1 MYHRD
6 YLKKMAIKHNS
17 LHYHEAFK
25 TQRKKVNKII
35 KESKSEYYR
44 NKIVTAKNKPREMWG
59 CINQLIGKRSKT
71 TDIISIDHNGASI
84 HDQEEIANIFNEYFS
99 EIGEKLSSEIPSTN
113 IKYADYIKHNECTF
127 EFVEIFEDEV
137 LAELK
142 NLKANKGFGPDN
154 ISPKFLKDSS
164 CVIAP
169 TLTNIFNQSLKT
181 GKFPDEWA
189 LARVSPIFKT
199 DLKTELGNYR
209 PISVLSTVSKVFEK
223 IIYKQINKYFN
234 DNKLFTKY
242 QSGFRKGYSASTAL
256 LSVTNEWLCNIDKG
270 LINGV
275 LFLDLKKAFDTVN
288 HDILIE
294 KLKLYGFQKQSLSWF
309 KSYLKDRKQFCKI
322 NQTQSSIRNVRCGI
336 PQGSTL
342 GPLLFLIYINDL
354 PNCLDES
361 VPSIFADDTNI
372 SVNATTVDQISV
384 KLNTEIQKIHAWLTA
399 NKLTLNTTK
408 TEFMIIGSKH
418 NLTKVQSDP
427 TIIIGNNNI
436 KRVYQTKVWES
447 L

>member
-1 MYHRD
+1 MA
-6 YLKKMAIKHNS
+6 KKS
-17 LHYHEAFK
+17 
-25 TQRKKVNKII
+25 Q
-35 KESKSEYYR
+35 
-44 NKIVTAKNKPREMWG
+44 
-59 CINQLIGKRSKT
+59 
-71 TDIISIDHNGASI
+71 
-84 HDQEEIANIFNEYFS
+84 
-99 EIGEKLSSEIPSTN
+99 
-113 IKYADYIKHNECTF
+113 
-127 EFVEIFEDEV
+127 
-137 LAELK
+137 
-142 NLKANKGFGPDN
+142 GPDN
-154 ISPKFLKDSS
+154 FSQKFLKDSS
-164 CVIAP
+164 CVIAS

-189 LARVSPIFKT
+189 LARVSPIVKT

-270 LINGV
+270 LINCV

-294 KLKLYGFQKQSLSWF
+294 KLKHYSFQKQSLSWF

-342 GPLLFLIYINDL
+342 GPLLFFIYINDL

-399 NKLTLNTTK
+399 SKLTLNTT
-408 TEFMIIGSKH
+408 
-418 NLTKVQSDP
+418 N
-427 TIIIGNNNI
+427 
-436 KRVYQTKVWES
+436 
-447 L
+447 

>member
-25 TQRKKVNKII
+25 TQRNKFNKII
-35 KESKSEYYR
+35 KECKFECYR

-84 HDQEEIANIFNEYFS
+84 HDQEEIANIFKEYFS

-127 EFVEIFEDEV
+127 KFVEIFEDEV
-137 LAELK
+137 PAEFVK
-142 NLKANKGFGPDN
+142 NLKANKGFKPDN
-154 ISPKFLKDSS
+154 VSPKFLKDSS

-209 PISVLSTVSKVFEK
+209 PISVLSTVSKVFER
-223 IIYKQINKYFN
+223 IMYEQINKYFN

-242 QSGFRKGYSASTAL
+242 QSGFRIGYSASTAL

-275 LFLDLKKAFDTVN
+275 LFFYLKMAFDTVN

-294 KLKLYGFQKQSLSWF
+294 KLKLHGFQKQSLSWF
-309 KSYLKDRKQFCKI
+309 KS
-322 NQTQSSIRNVRCGI
+322 T
-336 PQGSTL
+336 
-342 GPLLFLIYINDL
+342 
-354 PNCLDES
+354 
-361 VPSIFADDTNI
+361 
-372 SVNATTVDQISV
+372 
-384 KLNTEIQKIHAWLTA
+384 
-399 NKLTLNTTK
+399 
-408 TEFMIIGSKH
+408 
-418 NLTKVQSDP
+418 
-427 TIIIGNNNI
+427 
-436 KRVYQTKVWES
+436 
-447 L
+447 

>member
-1 MYHRD
+1 M
-6 YLKKMAIKHNS
+6 
-17 LHYHEAFK
+17 
-25 TQRKKVNKII
+25 
-35 KESKSEYYR
+35 
-44 NKIVTAKNKPREMWG
+44 
-59 CINQLIGKRSKT
+59 
-71 TDIISIDHNGASI
+71 
-84 HDQEEIANIFNEYFS
+84 
-99 EIGEKLSSEIPSTN
+99 
-113 IKYADYIKHNECTF
+113 
-127 EFVEIFEDEV
+127 
-137 LAELK
+137 
-142 NLKANKGFGPDN
+142 
-154 ISPKFLKDSS
+154 
-164 CVIAP
+164 
-169 TLTNIFNQSLKT
+169 
-181 GKFPDEWA
+181 
-189 LARVSPIFKT
+189 
-199 DLKTELGNYR
+199 
-209 PISVLSTVSKVFEK
+209 
-223 IIYKQINKYFN
+223 
-234 DNKLFTKY
+234 
-242 QSGFRKGYSASTAL
+242 

-322 NQTQSSIRNVRCGI
+322 NQTQSSIRNVRCRI

-372 SVNATTVDQISV
+372 SVNATTVGQISV
-384 KLNTEIQKIHAWLTA
+384 KLNTEIKKIHAWLTA

-427 TIIIGNNNI
+427 TITIGNNNI
-436 KRVYQTKVWES
+436 KRVYQTKSLGVIIDDKLNWEENILSICKKTSKGIGMLRFCKSFVSQDTLKMIYNALILPHFDYCSLVWSNCSETLKS
-447 L
+447 NLQKPQNRAARVITGDNYDVRSKQIFTQVRLEKVG

>member
-1 MYHRD
+1 M
-6 YLKKMAIKHNS
+6 
-17 LHYHEAFK
+17 
-25 TQRKKVNKII
+25 
-35 KESKSEYYR
+35 
-44 NKIVTAKNKPREMWG
+44 
-59 CINQLIGKRSKT
+59 
-71 TDIISIDHNGASI
+71 
-84 HDQEEIANIFNEYFS
+84 
-99 EIGEKLSSEIPSTN
+99 
-113 IKYADYIKHNECTF
+113 
-127 EFVEIFEDEV
+127 
-137 LAELK
+137 
-142 NLKANKGFGPDN
+142 
-154 ISPKFLKDSS
+154 
-164 CVIAP
+164 
-169 TLTNIFNQSLKT
+169 
-181 GKFPDEWA
+181 
-189 LARVSPIFKT
+189 
-199 DLKTELGNYR
+199 
-209 PISVLSTVSKVFEK
+209 
-223 IIYKQINKYFN
+223 
-234 DNKLFTKY
+234 
-242 QSGFRKGYSASTAL
+242 

-372 SVNATTVDQISV
+372 SVNATTVGQISV

-427 TIIIGNNNI
+427 TITIGNNNI
-436 KRVYQTKVWES
+436 KRVYQTKS
-447 L
+447 LGVIIDDKLNCKENILSICKKTSKGIGMLLRFL

>member
-1 MYHRD
+1 M
-6 YLKKMAIKHNS
+6 
-17 LHYHEAFK
+17 
-25 TQRKKVNKII
+25 
-35 KESKSEYYR
+35 
-44 NKIVTAKNKPREMWG
+44 
-59 CINQLIGKRSKT
+59 
-71 TDIISIDHNGASI
+71 
-84 HDQEEIANIFNEYFS
+84 
-99 EIGEKLSSEIPSTN
+99 
-113 IKYADYIKHNECTF
+113 
-127 EFVEIFEDEV
+127 
-137 LAELK
+137 
-142 NLKANKGFGPDN
+142 
-154 ISPKFLKDSS
+154 
-164 CVIAP
+164 
-169 TLTNIFNQSLKT
+169 
-181 GKFPDEWA
+181 
-189 LARVSPIFKT
+189 
-199 DLKTELGNYR
+199 
-209 PISVLSTVSKVFEK
+209 
-223 IIYKQINKYFN
+223 
-234 DNKLFTKY
+234 
-242 QSGFRKGYSASTAL
+242 

-372 SVNATTVDQISV
+372 SVNATTVGQISV

-427 TIIIGNNNI
+427 TITIGNNNI
-436 KRVYQTKVWES
+436 KRVYQTKSLGVIIDNKLNWEENILS
-447 L
+447 ICKKTSKGIGMVLRFL

>member
-1 MYHRD
+1 MN
-6 YLKKMAIKHNS
+6 IS
-17 LHYHEAFK
+17 LRF
-25 TQRKKVNKII
+25 
-35 KESKSEYYR
+35 
-44 NKIVTAKNKPREMWG
+44 
-59 CINQLIGKRSKT
+59 
-71 TDIISIDHNGASI
+71 
-84 HDQEEIANIFNEYFS
+84 
-99 EIGEKLSSEIPSTN
+99 GEKLSSEIPSTN
-113 IKYADYIKHNECTF
+113 IKYVDYIKHNECTF

-164 CVIAP
+164 CVIAS

-181 GKFPDEWA
+181 RKFPDEWA

-242 QSGFRKGYSASTAL
+242 QSGFRKGYSALTAL
-256 LSVTNEWLCNIDKG
+256 LSVTNEWLCKIDKG
-270 LINGV
+270 LVNGV
-275 LFLDLKKAFDTVN
+275 LFLDLKKAFDTV
-288 HDILIE
+288 LIE

-342 GPLLFLIYINDL
+342 GPLLFFYL
-354 PNCLDES
+354 
-361 VPSIFADDTNI
+361 
-372 SVNATTVDQISV
+372 
-384 KLNTEIQKIHAWLTA
+384 H
-399 NKLTLNTTK
+399 
-408 TEFMIIGSKH
+408 
-418 NLTKVQSDP
+418 
-427 TIIIGNNNI
+427 
-436 KRVYQTKVWES
+436 
-447 L
+447 